1 MVQPEART
9 ASFRCGQ
16 ALRHWKIY
24 LCAIALLVVFYRL
37 PSVILGYQK
46 GCDMTERIR
55 INLSVDKEMND
66 LLTELAELTGRPKT
80 TIVKDFL
87 DNMQPAMEM
96 TRDGL
101 KALKDNKSISPAL
114 QNMINLV
121 EDGMK
126 EMNEFNQE
134 VK

>member
-1 MVQPEART
+1 
-9 ASFRCGQ
+9 
-16 ALRHWKIY
+16 
-24 LCAIALLVVFYRL
+24 
-37 PSVILGYQK
+37 
-46 GCDMTERIR
+46 MTERIR

-101 KALKDNKSISPAL
+101 KALKTIRVLAL
-114 QNMINLV
+114 LCKI
-121 EDGMK
+121 
-126 EMNEFNQE
+126 
-134 VK
+134 